1 MTPHDSPAIRTRWAW
16 MRTALAM
23 AAVAALTA
31 RGLLIHGVGSLAI
44 GVAVVAALALIAL
57 GLVRARQLTMAEA
70 AGPTAPSGASR
81 RALAVALAATVTLSA
96 VAIAGALSAG

>member
-23 AAVAALTA
+23 AAVVALTA

-44 GVAVVAALALIAL
+44 GIAMLASLTLIAL
-57 GLVRARQLTMAEA
+57 GLVRARQLTHAEA
-70 AGPTAPSGASR
+70 TELTAASGASPTTLLT
-81 RALAVALAATVTLSA
+81 ALAVIVILSA
-96 VAIAGALSAG
+96 VAIAGALG